1 MEEFVMGYKILK
13 GAMVGILLG
22 VCGGILLT
30 SVLHIAGGGS
40 ARDVVSLF
48 RAGNMKMLFAD
59 QEISEEDQAE
69 LEAVFGDAGMA
80 RSSAGGTETAEGM
93 YGNADGSADVYEDA
107 LKSPEDVIVRF
118 HVRANSDSEEDLA
131 LKYEVRDAVLAELAD
146 GLETVEDDGAALRYI
161 MQKLPDI
168 RQAARAVVDEA
179 GYDYTISAYIV
190 REEFPIREYG
200 ELVLPAGTYRALRVD
215 IGAAKGENFWCMLY
229 PMMCY
234 TMDAGA
240 VVDSEDTEKLA
251 QALDEESYEKLF
263 VKREAK
269 GDNVKVRLKILEW
282 LQDTF

>member
-40 ARDVVSLF
+40 VRDVVSLF
-48 RAGNMKMLFAD
+48 REGNMKMLFAG
-59 QEISEEDQAE
+59 QKISDEDQAE

-80 RSSAGGTETAEGM
+80 RICAGGTETA
-93 YGNADGSADVYEDA
+93 DDSADVYEDA

-179 GYDYTISAYIV
+179 GYDYTISAYVV

-240 VVDSEDTEKLA
+240 VVDSEDTEKLV

-263 VKREAK
+263 VKRDAK

>member
-1 MEEFVMGYKILK
+1 MGYKILK

-40 ARDVVSLF
+40 VRDVVSLF
-48 RAGNMKMLFAD
+48 REGNMKMLFAG
-59 QEISEEDQAE
+59 QKISDEDQAE

-80 RSSAGGTETAEGM
+80 RICAGGTETADGM

-107 LKSPEDVIVRF
+107 IRSPEDVIVRF

-146 GLETVEDDGAALRYI
+146 GLKTVEDDGAALRYI

-263 VKREAK
+263 VKRDAK

>member
-40 ARDVVSLF
+40 VRDVVSLF
-48 RAGNMKMLFAD
+48 REGNMKMLFAG
-59 QEISEEDQAE
+59 QKISDEYQAE

-80 RSSAGGTETAEGM
+80 RSSAGGTETADGM
-93 YGNADGSADVYEDA
+93 YGNADDFADVYEDA
-107 LKSPEDVIVRF
+107 IRSPEDVIVRF

-263 VKREAK
+263 VKRDAK

>member
-1 MEEFVMGYKILK
+1 MGYKILK

-40 ARDVVSLF
+40 VRDVVSLF
-48 RAGNMKMLFAD
+48 REGNMKMLFAG
-59 QEISEEDQAE
+59 QKISDEDQAE

-80 RSSAGGTETAEGM
+80 GICAGGTETADGM

-107 LKSPEDVIVRF
+107 IRSPEDVIVRF

-146 GLETVEDDGAALRYI
+146 GLKTAEDDGAALRYI

-240 VVDSEDTEKLA
+240 VVDSEDAEKLA

-263 VKREAK
+263 VKRDAK
-269 GDNVKVRLKILEW
+269 GDNIKVRLKILEW

>member
-1 MEEFVMGYKILK
+1 MGYKILK

-40 ARDVVSLF
+40 VRDVVSLF
-48 RAGNMKMLFAD
+48 RAGNMKMLFAG
-59 QEISEEDQAE
+59 QKISEEDQAE

-80 RSSAGGTETAEGM
+80 RSSAGGTETADGM
-93 YGNADGSADVYEDA
+93 YGNADVYEDA

-179 GYDYTISAYIV
+179 GYDYTISAYVV

-200 ELVLPAGTYRALRVD
+200 VLVLPAGTYRALRVD

-240 VVDSEDTEKLA
+240 VVDSEDAEKLA

>member
-1 MEEFVMGYKILK
+1 M
-13 GAMVGILLG
+13 
-22 VCGGILLT
+22 
-30 SVLHIAGGGS
+30 
-40 ARDVVSLF
+40 
-48 RAGNMKMLFAD
+48 
-59 QEISEEDQAE
+59 AE
-69 LEAVFGDAGMA
+69 LG
-80 RSSAGGTETAEGM
+80 
-93 YGNADGSADVYEDA
+93 
-107 LKSPEDVIVRF
+107 
-118 HVRANSDSEEDLA
+118 
-131 LKYEVRDAVLAELAD
+131 D
-146 GLETVEDDGAALRYI
+146 GLKTVDDDGAALRYI

-168 RQAARAVVDEA
+168 SQAARAVVDEA

-200 ELVLPAGTYRALRVD
+200 DLVLPAGTYRALRVD

-240 VVDSEDTEKLA
+240 VVDSEDAEKLA

-263 VKREAK
+263 VKRDAK